1 MIFNAKK
8 FAKQNAYIVCNKC
21 ITMLCDW
28 QISYFVHQHYMD
40 IEPFVTEQLQPNSY
54 DVRLSK
60 NIKVISKN
68 YNRNCIIDPYLKYDN
83 LWTSINIPDSGYVI
97 YPGECVLGSTVE
109 KFRIPSNICARVE
122 GKSSLGR
129 YFIGNHITAGFID
142 SGFVGN
148 ITLEIKN
155 NFELPFKLYPNML
168 IGQIAFDENMDKE
181 HCLNTYHGK
190 YQHQSGATESYYHK
204 NKK

>member
-1 MIFNAKK
+1 MKFNVKK
-8 FAKQNAYIVCNKC
+8 LVKQNAYIVCNKC

-68 YNRNCIIDPYLKYDN
+68 CDHNCIIDPYLKYDN

-129 YFIGNHITAGFID
+129 YFIGNHIRNQN
-142 SGFVGN
+142 SR
-148 ITLEIKN
+148 L
-155 NFELPFKLYPNML
+155 
-168 IGQIAFDENMDKE
+168 
-181 HCLNTYHGK
+181 
-190 YQHQSGATESYYHK
+190 S
-204 NKK
+204 

>member
-1 MIFNAKK
+1 
-8 FAKQNAYIVCNKC
+8 
-21 ITMLCDW
+21 MLCDW

-68 YNRNCIIDPYLKYDN
+68 CDHNCIIDPYLKYDN

-168 IGQIAFDENMDKE
+168 IGQIAFDENMDNE
-181 HCLNTYHGK
+181 HCLNTYNGK
-190 YQHQSGATESYYHK
+190 YQYQSGATESYYHK
-204 NKK
+204 NKKCD

>member
-1 MIFNAKK
+1 
-8 FAKQNAYIVCNKC
+8 
-21 ITMLCDW
+21 MLCDW

-68 YNRNCIIDPYLKYDN
+68 YDRNSIIDPYLKYDN

-204 NKK
+204 NKKLE

>member
-1 MIFNAKK
+1 MRKNL
-8 FAKQNAYIVCNKC
+8 QNKMLIIVCNKC

-68 YNRNCIIDPYLKYDN
+68 YDRNSIIDPYLKYDN

-204 NKK
+204 NKKCD